1 MAWAQ
6 KPGEGRPKPNI
17 AAVSGT
23 VLDASSGEALPFA
36 SVVVTSARDSSILG
50 GVLSQEDGT
59 FNIEEVEV
67 GRLWLEIR
75 FPGYVSQR
83 IGPKMCSPR
92 NPESLRWKVGAVS
105 MEPDITA
112 LEEAVVVEQASVM
125 EMRVDRR
132 VFHVGN
138 DLTNRGGTPPSCWKT
153 SLGQRGH
160 RRQHH
165 PAWIRRCKSSS
176 TAALRTGRRSREAFL
191 ESLPASA
198 VDRVELIT
206 NPSARF
212 DPDGTAGILNIVLK
226 KNKLE
231 GVSGQLQATYGTGDN
246 HDANASLNYRTTSW
260 SLSSNLGWNDRQ
272 SFMAGETDRTQYW
285 SPDSTSNSSVS
296 DRRQPPRQ
304 LVRLLKAEYRG
315 ERLDLVHGRQ
325 RQRGRARRLGL
336 HSHGRILDRRR
347 AGRAVH
353 ERPAGGRKPQR
364 LQGRGCV
371 FRV

>member
-1 MAWAQ
+1 MT
-6 KPGEGRPKPNI
+6 
-17 AAVSGT
+17 GT
-23 VLDASSGEALPFA
+23 VLDANSGEALPFA

-50 GVLSQEDGT
+50 GVLTQEDGT
-59 FNIEEVEV
+59 FNLEEIEV

-75 FPGYVSQR
+75 FPGYISQR
-83 IGPKMCSPR
+83 IGPRMCSPR
-92 NPESLRWKVGAVS
+92 NPESLRWKVGSVS

-138 DLTNRGGTPPSCWKT
+138 DLTNRGGNTTELLENIPSVNVDIDGNIT
-153 SLGQRGH
+153 LRGSAGV
-160 RRQHH
+160 Q
-165 PAWIRRCKSSS
+165 I
-176 TAALRTGRRSREAFL
+176 LIDGRPSGLAGGAREAFL

-296 DRRQPPRQ
+296 GPET
-304 LVRLLKAEYRG
+304 AT
-315 ERLDLVHGRQ
+315 
-325 RQRGRARRLGL
+325 A
-336 HSHGRILDRRR
+336 
-347 AGRAVH
+347 AAC
-353 ERPAGGRKPQR
+353 PAP
-364 LQGRGCV
+364 
-371 FRV
+371 